1 MAGATIE
8 RPANRHRAPVGGN
21 ARLGLAGIAGGIAFS
36 AVSVPGR
43 NDRAPA
49 LRPTRA
55 ESARRGTTAL
65 DSNA

>member
-1 MAGATIE
+1 M
-8 RPANRHRAPVGGN
+8 GGN
-21 ARLGLAGIAGGIAFS
+21 ARLGLAGIAGGIAFA
-36 AVSVPGR
+36 AVSAPGR

-49 LRPTRA
+49 PRPTRA